1 CIYGESVRTVFGE
14 MLLTDGSIH
23 DWLEGRGPK
32 MVLLAYIDDA
42 TSKTFARFYPS
53 ETAYAAIYSFSFY
66 IKKYGI
72 PQSVYFDRNSIY
84 KTTRQPNL
92 DEELRREMPKTQ
104 FEKVLNILNV
114 EPILA
119 YFPEA
124 KGRIERL
131 FKTFQDRL
139 TL

>member
-1 CIYGESVRTVFGE
+1 
-14 MLLTDGSIH
+14 
-23 DWLEGRGPK
+23 
-32 MVLLAYIDDA
+32 
-42 TSKTFARFYPS
+42 
-53 ETAYAAIYSFSFY
+53 
-66 IKKYGI
+66 
-72 PQSVYFDRNSIY
+72 
-84 KTTRQPNL
+84 
-92 DEELRREMPKTQ
+92 MPKTQ

>member
-1 CIYGESVRTVFGE
+1 
-14 MLLTDGSIH
+14 L
-23 DWLEGRGPK
+23 
-32 MVLLAYIDDA
+32 
-42 TSKTFARFYPS
+42 
-53 ETAYAAIYSFSFY
+53 Y

-119 YFPEA
+119 YSPEA